1 MNIDRSVLFVAEFN
15 DAYHA
20 HFAQRRRALE
30 RLGAKVTVFDLK
42 ARPSLLARFRA
53 GDLGRRL
60 EHSIDEAQPDLV
72 IVNGNPELD
81 EEMVERLRGRVRA
94 RWINW
99 LPHDLRQ
106 ISEAIVLARP
116 FDHIY
121 TIGTDIAAEMADRL
135 GRTVD
140 VLAFAADPSVYR
152 PIKTRDQYRANV
164 VFAGSA
170 TPRRER
176 LLAELVEFGLAVW
189 GPGWRK
195 TTLRDYCRGEVPST
209 DEYLKAYAGATVAVN
224 IHHALVENDP
234 REASCNQRVF
244 ELAAIG
250 AAQVVDDRGDLPRC
264 FEPGR
269 EVSVF
274 HDAAELKAC
283 VRALIEAPAA
293 AERLGQ
299 AARSRLL
306 QDHTYMHR
314 MRQLLLD
321 QPRPMKHSS
330 REPQLQP

>member
-1 MNIDRSVLFVAEFN
+1 MLFIAEF
-15 DAYHA
+15 DDVYHA
-20 HFAQRRRALE
+20 HSMQRRRALE
-30 RLGAKVTVFDLK
+30 RLGATVTVFDLNAK
-42 ARPSLLARFRA
+42 PSLFERFRA

-60 EHSIDEAQPDLV
+60 ERCLDEAQPDLV
-72 IVNGNPELD
+72 LVNGNDALD
-81 EEMVERLRGRVRA
+81 EALVDRLRGRARA

-99 LPHDLRQ
+99 LPQDLRD
-106 ISEAIVLARP
+106 ISQAIVLARP

-121 TIGTDIAAEMADRL
+121 GIGTDVAAEMADRL

-176 LLAELVEFGLAVW
+176 LLTDLVEFGLALW

-195 TTLRDYCRGEVPST
+195 STLRDYCRGEVPST
-209 DEYLKAYAGATVAVN
+209 EEYLKAYAGATVAVN

-234 REASCNQRVF
+234 REASCNQRLF
-244 ELAAIG
+244 ELAALG
-250 AAQVVDDRGDLPRC
+250 AAQVVDDRGDMPRY
-264 FEPGR
+264 FEPRR
-269 EVSVF
+269 EVAVF
-274 HDAAELKAC
+274 RDGAELKAR
-283 VRALIEAPAA
+283 VRELIESPSE

-299 AARSRLL
+299 AARARLL

-314 MRQLLLD
+314 MRHLLGD
-321 QPRPMKHSS
+321 QPRAIRK
-330 REPQLQP
+330 

>member
-30 RLGAKVTVFDLK
+30 RLGATVTVFDLK

-195 TTLRDYCRGEVPST
+195 TTLRDYCRGEVRAPTSISRRMLVLRSQST
-209 DEYLKAYAGATVAVN
+209 FTTRWSKTTRVKRRATSACSN
-224 IHHALVENDP
+224 WP
-234 REASCNQRVF
+234 RSVRRRWSMT
-244 ELAAIG
+244 AAT
-250 AAQVVDDRGDLPRC
+250 C
-264 FEPGR
+264 
-269 EVSVF
+269 
-274 HDAAELKAC
+274 
-283 VRALIEAPAA
+283 PAA
-293 AERLGQ
+293 SSQ
-299 AARSRLL
+299 AAR
-306 QDHTYMHR
+306 
-314 MRQLLLD
+314 
-321 QPRPMKHSS
+321 
-330 REPQLQP
+330 

>member
-1 MNIDRSVLFVAEFN
+1 MTTARSVLLIAEV
-15 DAYHA
+15 DDVYHA
-20 HFAQRRRALE
+20 HTTQQSRALE
-30 RLGAKVTVFDLK
+30 RLGAKVTVFDLQS
-42 ARPSLLARFRA
+42 RPSLIERFRA

-60 EHSIDEAQPDLV
+60 ERTMDETQPDLV
-72 IVNGNPELD
+72 LVTGSDQVD
-81 EEMVERLRGRVRA
+81 EAMIDRLRGRGRA

-106 ISEAIVLARP
+106 ISEAIALARP

-121 TIGTDIAAEMADRL
+121 TIGTDVAAEIADRL

-176 LLAELVEFGLAVW
+176 LLSELVEFGLAIW

-195 TTLRDYCRGEVPST
+195 TALRDYCRGEAPST
-209 DEYLKAYAGATVAVN
+209 DEYTKAYGGATVAIN

-244 ELAAIG
+244 ELAALG
-250 AAQVVDDRGDLPRC
+250 AAQVVDDRGDIPRC
-264 FEPGR
+264 FEAGR
-269 EVSVF
+269 EVIVF
-274 HDAAELKAC
+274 RDAAELRAS
-283 VRALIEAPAA
+283 VRELIETPAD

-299 AARSRLL
+299 AARARLL
-306 QDHTYMHR
+306 HEHTYMHR
-314 MRQLLLD
+314 MRQLLGD
-321 QPRPMKHSS
+321 QPMPMPMRPAM
-330 REPQLQP
+330 L

>member
-1 MNIDRSVLFVAEFN
+1 MTDSRTMLFIAEF
-15 DAYHA
+15 DDVYHA
-20 HFAQRRRALE
+20 HSMQRRRALE
-30 RLGAKVTVFDLK
+30 RLGATVTVFDLNAK
-42 ARPSLLARFRA
+42 PSLFERFRA

-60 EHSIDEAQPDLV
+60 ERCLDEAQPELV
-72 IVNGNPELD
+72 LVNGNEALD
-81 EEMVERLRGRVRA
+81 EALVDRLRGRARA

-99 LPHDLRQ
+99 LPQDLRD
-106 ISEAIVLARP
+106 ISQAIVLARP
-116 FDHIY
+116 FDHLY
-121 TIGTDIAAEMADRL
+121 GIGTDVAAEMADRL

-164 VFAGSA
+164 VFAGGA

-176 LLAELVEFGLAVW
+176 LLTDLVEFGLALW

-195 TTLRDYCRGEVPST
+195 TSLRDYCRGEAPST

-234 REASCNQRVF
+234 REASCNQRLF
-244 ELAAIG
+244 ELAALG
-250 AAQVVDDRGDLPRC
+250 AAQVVDDRGDMPRY

-269 EVSVF
+269 EVAVF
-274 HDAAELKAC
+274 RDGAELKAR
-283 VRALIEAPAA
+283 VRELIESPSE

-299 AARSRLL
+299 AARARLL

-314 MRQLLLD
+314 MRHLLGD
-321 QPRPMKHSS
+321 QPRAIK
-330 REPQLQP
+330 R

>member
-1 MNIDRSVLFVAEFN
+1 MTSDRSVLFIAEF
-15 DAYHA
+15 DDIYHA
-20 HFAQRRRALE
+20 HAAQRRRALE
-30 RLGAKVTVFDLK
+30 RLGIAVSVFDLA
-42 ARPSLLARFRA
+42 ARPGLLTRFRA
-53 GDLGRRL
+53 GDVGRRL
-60 EHSIDEAQPDLV
+60 ERCLDETQPDLV
-72 IVNGNPELD
+72 LVDGCGVLD
-81 EEMVERLRGRVRA
+81 EEMVDRLRGRARA

-106 ISEAIVLARP
+106 VSEAIVLSRA

-121 TIGTDIAAEMADRL
+121 AVGTDVAAEIADRL

-164 VFAGSA
+164 VFAGTA

-176 LLAELVEFGLAVW
+176 LLGELVEFGLALW

-195 TTLRDYCRGEVPST
+195 TALRDYCRGEAPST
-209 DEYLKAYAGATVAVN
+209 EEYLKAYAGATVAIN
-224 IHHALVENDP
+224 IHHVLVENDP

-244 ELAAIG
+244 ELAAMS

-264 FEPGR
+264 FEAQR
-269 EVSVF
+269 EVMVF
-274 HDAAELKAC
+274 HDAAELRDA
-283 VRALIEAPAA
+283 VRGLLESPAE

-299 AARSRLL
+299 SARARLL

-321 QPRPMKHSS
+321 QPRKV
-330 REPQLQP
+330 

>member
-1 MNIDRSVLFVAEFN
+1 MNIDRSVLFIAEF
-15 DAYHA
+15 DDVYHA
-20 HFAQRRRALE
+20 HAAQRRRALE
-30 RLGAKVTVFDLK
+30 RFGAKVAVFDLK
-42 ARPSLLARFRA
+42 SRPSLVARLRA
-53 GDLGRRL
+53 GDLGKRL
-60 EHSIDEAQPDLV
+60 ERCIDEVQPDLV
-72 IVNGNPELD
+72 LVNGNDAID
-81 EEMVERLRGRVRA
+81 EAMVDRLRGRARA

-121 TIGTDIAAEMADRL
+121 TIGTDVAAEMADRL

-176 LLAELVEFGLAVW
+176 LLAELAEFGLAIW

-195 TTLRDYCRGEVPST
+195 TSLRDYCRGEAPST

-224 IHHALVENDP
+224 IHHVLVENDP

-244 ELAAIG
+244 ELASIG
-250 AAQVVDDRGDLPRC
+250 AAQVVDDRGDLPRY
-264 FEPGR
+264 FEHAR

-274 HDAAELKAC
+274 HDAAELR
-283 VRALIEAPAA
+283 VRVRDLIESPAD

-299 AARSRLL
+299 SARARLL

-314 MRQLLLD
+314 LRQLVLD
-321 QPRPMKHSS
+321 QPRPMKS
-330 REPQLQP
+330 RER